1 MKKIIVILFIL
12 VTSML
17 FLVSYEKKE
26 NYEKINDQKVEAFF
40 NQVQEENI
48 NRIYKEENYIGVL
61 EIPKLNLKRG
71 FYAYESKEN
80 TVEKNIE
87 LISKNCY
94 PNQDCPFIL
103 ASHSG
108 SSSIAFFKK
117 LDQLTIEDKAIIHYL
132 NESYE
137 YKLTQI
143 IHEPKTG
150 TISILDTYKPQLIL
164 TTCNKKISTVQ
175 DIYIFIK
182 T

>member
-1 MKKIIVILFIL
+1 MKKIIVILLIL
-12 VTSML
+12 LTSML
-17 FLVSYEKKE
+17 FLVSYEKTK
-26 NYEKINDQKVEAFF
+26 NHEKINDQKVEAFF
-40 NQVQEENI
+40 EQVQKENI
-48 NRIYKEENYIGVL
+48 NITIDEETYIGVL

-71 FYAYESKEN
+71 FYAYESEEN

-94 PNQDCPFIL
+94 PNENCPFIL

-108 SSSIAFFKK
+108 SSSIAFFKN
-117 LDQLTIEDKAIIHYL
+117 LDQLTIEDKAVIHYL

-150 TISILDTYKPQLIL
+150 TISILDTNKPQLIL
-164 TTCNKKISTVQ
+164 TTCNKKINTMQ

-182 T
+182 I